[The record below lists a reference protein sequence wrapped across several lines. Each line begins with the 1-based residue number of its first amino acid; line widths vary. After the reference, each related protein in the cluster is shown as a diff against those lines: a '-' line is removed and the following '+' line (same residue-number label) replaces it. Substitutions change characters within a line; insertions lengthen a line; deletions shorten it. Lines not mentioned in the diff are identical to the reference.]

1 MRRRRE
7 VEEDFSSFFLSSYF
21 PPSPN
26 LTFEKSATQTP
37 YRVIRRAVVTASVFF
52 TVKKKSTSYDGV
64 PLLLTNKT
72 TISASS
78 LSDFSF

>member
-1 MRRRRE
+1 ME
-7 VEEDFSSFFLSSYF
+7 KDFSSVFLSSYF

-26 LTFEKSATQTP
+26 LTFEKSDTQNP

>member
-1 MRRRRE
+1 ME
-7 VEEDFSSFFLSSYF
+7 KDFSSVFLSSYF

-26 LTFEKSATQTP
+26 LTFEKSDTQTP

-52 TVKKKSTSYDGV
+52 TVKKKKSTSYDGV

>member
-1 MRRRRE
+1 M
-7 VEEDFSSFFLSSYF
+7 EEDFSSFFLSSYF

-52 TVKKKSTSYDGV
+52 MVKKKKKSTSYDGV